1 MCSTGVGGVEAAVD
15 DADTALTR
23 ALRDGV
29 EHLTYDQAAA
39 LLAQL
44 RALTGKVDALQLSL
58 VGKVDAD
65 GTYALDGHLSPRS
78 WVQALAHQTSGE
90 AARTVRTARALRSGC
105 LPNTSAALA
114 EGAISGRHAAVIADG
129 VTGAPDGAV
138 ALIEPEAVA
147 TAAAGDVRGTANA
160 MAAFQHAL
168 DPDKADQKA
177 LRRYERA
184 GVTFAPLLLGGFAIT
199 GTADETTGA
208 TAAAALDQ
216 AEPLVTGDTRTPARR
231 RLDGLLRI
239 SQHWLETSPPHP
251 DTTARRTS
259 KTRARLV
266 VTLDAASLTAQPG
279 TQGSPGGTLS
289 WAGRITASTAQR
301 LGCSS
306 DTTFVQLNENGEV
319 VEAGSQRRFFT
330 DSQILAMIG
339 RDGHSCPAPYCDRPS
354 AWSDGPHLTPRSQ
367 GGPTT
372 VANGALPCEGHHV
385 MLHEGHWTLERLP
398 DGRYRMWHPDG
409 RTLGPEPPRPGHNRP
424 PPEPSS
430 EPPPDDIDDAG
441 P

>member
-1 MCSTGVGGVEAAVD
+1 MCSTATAEDPQQALTAVRTLLSETLAQVED
-15 DADTALTR
+15 LSHDQCTAL
-23 ALRDGV
+23 L
-29 EHLTYDQAAA
+29 Q
-39 LLAQL
+39 QL
-44 RALTGKVDALQLSL
+44 RAIGGKVDALTLAV

-65 GTYALDGHLSPRS
+65 GTYTLAGHLSARP
-78 WVQALAHQTSGE
+78 WVQGIAHQTPGQ
-90 AARTVRTARALRSGC
+90 AARTVRTARVLRSGL
-105 LPNTSAALA
+105 LPNPSSPATPGPRR
-114 EGAISGRHAAVIADG
+114 GAG
-129 VTGAPDGAV
+129 
-138 ALIEPEAVA
+138 
-147 TAAAGDVRGTANA
+147 
-160 MAAFQHAL
+160 
-168 DPDKADQKA
+168 
-177 LRRYERA
+177 
-184 GVTFAPLLLGGFAIT
+184 
-199 GTADETTGA
+199 
-208 TAAAALDQ
+208 
-216 AEPLVTGDTRTPARR
+216 
-231 RLDGLLRI
+231 LDGLLRI